1 MSSSGTTQFQEYA
14 LPDGRVVSCTNKFNT
29 AGVWQEFSDGLYDRC
44 VSRLRPGDT
53 VVDVGGHVG
62 LTSLLVTDAV
72 PDLRIIACEPA
83 PPTFECLVQNFDRH
97 LPTAV
102 AVNVAIGTQPG
113 TTTLTYYPNS
123 DVMSTVLVND
133 EDDRRNIEAALTS
146 FGVNDERQRQ
156 FHLARTKS
164 GAVEFPVKVITLAHL
179 FAEHGLD
186 EVGLLKVD
194 VERAELDVFR
204 SLDEHNWPGIRNI
217 IAEVHDIDG
226 QLAET
231 VELLRDKGFHLD
243 DLQQDMYDTGS
254 THMVTATRDLPEG

>member
-1 MSSSGTTQFQEYA
+1 MNSPGTTQFQEYA

-29 AGVWQEFSDGLYDRC
+29 AGVWQEFSDGLYARC
-44 VSRLRPGDT
+44 IARLRPNDT
-53 VVDVGGHVG
+53 VVDVGGHIG

-83 PPTFECLVQNFDRH
+83 PPTFECLVQNFERH
-97 LPTAV
+97 LPTAI

-123 DVMSTVLVND
+123 DVMSTLRVDD

-146 FGVNDERQRQ
+146 FGVSDERQRQ
-156 FHLARTKS
+156 FHLDRTKA
-164 GAVEFPVKVITLAHL
+164 GAVEYPVKVITLAHL
-179 FAEHGLD
+179 FAEYHLK

-204 SLDEHNWPGIRNI
+204 SLDDADWPGIRNI
-217 IAEVHDIDG
+217 IAEVHDVDG

-243 DLQQDMYDTGS
+243 DLQQDMYDTGT
-254 THMVTATRDLPEG
+254 THMVTATRDLP